1 MDNAEHE
8 KRLQALE
15 DQFKD
20 QAQSLDLE
28 TVAQL
33 LNVSRR
39 YVDTLIDERKL
50 QAYSLD
56 ITKQRQTKRVTK
68 ADLIA
73 YILKNQIN

>member
-56 ITKQRQTKRVTK
+56 TTKQRQTKRVTK